1 MRVFFFMKNKNN
13 INKLKNIM
21 KKLRDPIDGCPWDK
35 KQTLESI
42 IPYAIEEVYEVAE
55 EIYKK
60 KYNNLKEELGDLLFQ
75 IIYLSQI
82 ANEKKKF
89 NFDDVVNSIIKKMMY
104 RHPHVFKNKKFKNL
118 NEFKDWW
125 EKSKKKNSKYILE
138 DIPDSLPA
146 LNKANK
152 IQKIVS
158 KAGFEYNNTID
169 CIDKVIEEANELKIE
184 IKRNNK
190 SKIKEE
196 LGDMIFASLDVARIL
211 KLHPEI
217 ILAKSNQKFTK
228 RWNKL
233 EKKMMLDKKKFKD
246 LKNKDFENY
255 WKKIKN

>member
-1 MRVFFFMKNKNN
+1 
-13 INKLKNIM
+13 
-21 KKLRDPIDGCPWDK
+21 
-35 KQTLESI
+35 
-42 IPYAIEEVYEVAE
+42 
-55 EIYKK
+55 
-60 KYNNLKEELGDLLFQ
+60 
-75 IIYLSQI
+75 
-82 ANEKKKF
+82 
-89 NFDDVVNSIIKKMMY
+89 MY